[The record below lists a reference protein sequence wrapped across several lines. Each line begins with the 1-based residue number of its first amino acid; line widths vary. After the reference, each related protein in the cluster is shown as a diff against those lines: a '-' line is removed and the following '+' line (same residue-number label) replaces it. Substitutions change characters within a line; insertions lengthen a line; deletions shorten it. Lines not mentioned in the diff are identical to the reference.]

1 MSFFLWI
8 CTTFAF
14 FHSDG
19 KMPCVRQDL
28 KIILRGLQV
37 LSLIKNWKK
46 VSDKKGFGGT
56 VLMDLSKDFDT
67 IKHDLLVAQL
77 YAYGF
82 NKESLKLLHNYLSNR
97 WHRTK
102 INNLVYSKS
111 WFKEYW
117 NDLFLVLF
125 FLIFI

>member
-1 MSFFLWI
+1 
-8 CTTFAF
+8 
-14 FHSDG
+14 
-19 KMPCVRQDL
+19 MPCVRQDL

-37 LSLIKNWKK
+37 LPLIKNWKK
-46 VSDKKGFGGT
+46 VSDKKGFGET

-67 IKHDLLVAQL
+67 IKHDLLVAKL

-102 INNLVYSKS
+102 INKQFSS
-111 WFKEYW
+111 W
-117 NDLFLVLF
+117 
-125 FLIFI
+125 